1 MGSPI
6 AAASFLLH
14 CAAFSLVL
22 FAAGAAVPDDVRLR
36 QEADRVVNL
45 PGQPPVRFRHYA
57 GYVTVDENRGRA
69 LFYWFFEATEKPQ
82 QKPLLLWLNGG
93 PGCSSIGYGQSEELG
108 PFLTQA
114 GVPEIKLNPN
124 SWNKA
129 ANLLF
134 LESPVGVGF
143 SYSNTT
149 SDYNELGDKVTASN
163 SYTFLAN
170 WFKRFPQYKSHD
182 FYISGESYAGHYVP
196 QLAEKIFDQNKIV
209 PEEDYINLKG
219 FIIGNSV
226 LDDETDQK
234 GLIDYAWDHAVI
246 SDELYHKIQKTCDF
260 SKLTTRDC
268 NVALE
273 EYFEVYRIIDMY
285 SLYTPRCF
293 NGTGAWLRNPSGYD
307 PCISYYTEIYYNRK
321 DVQEALHANTTN
333 IPFNW
338 THCSD
343 IITKWNDSEV
353 SILPILRKLI
363 KGGLRIWVFSG
374 DTDGRVPVT
383 GTRYTMRKLG
393 LKTIQPWTPWYFR
406 NQVGGWT
413 VIYDGLTFVTVRGAG
428 HQVPTFVPK
437 QAELLIKYFLAN
449 KELPRSQY

>member
-1 MGSPI
+1 M
-6 AAASFLLH
+6 
-14 CAAFSLVL
+14 
-22 FAAGAAVPDDVRLR
+22 
-36 QEADRVVNL
+36 
-45 PGQPPVRFRHYA
+45 
-57 GYVTVDENRGRA
+57 
-69 LFYWFFEATEKPQ
+69 
-82 QKPLLLWLNGG
+82 
-93 PGCSSIGYGQSEELG
+93 EE
-108 PFLTQA
+108 
-114 GVPEIKLNPN
+114 PN
-124 SWNKA
+124 S
-129 ANLLF
+129 
-134 LESPVGVGF
+134 LEQTNVGVGF

-219 FIIGNSV
+219 FIVSADLPLTQSPLTSILLM

-260 SKLTTRDC
+260 SKLTTRD
-268 NVALE
+268 
-273 EYFEVYRIIDMY
+273 FT
-285 SLYTPRCF
+285 SPRQLRGIK
-293 NGTGAWLRNPSGYD
+293 GTGAWLRNPSGYD

-338 THCSD
+338 THC
-343 IITKWNDSEV
+343 
-353 SILPILRKLI
+353 
-363 KGGLRIWVFSG
+363 
-374 DTDGRVPVT
+374 
-383 GTRYTMRKLG
+383 RKLG

-406 NQVGGWT
+406 NQVKSDSLLAGGLSSMT
-413 VIYDGLTFVTVRGAG
+413 ASHSSQFVVQGIKF
-428 HQVPTFVPK
+428 Q
-437 QAELLIKYFLAN
+437 LLFQSKL
-449 KELPRSQY
+449 SC

>member
-1 MGSPI
+1 MQTKSSLIPI
-6 AAASFLLH
+6 SRSHRFLPPLNFEIRRGVI
-14 CAAFSLVL
+14 ALVEGRRIEL
-22 FAAGAAVPDDVRLR
+22 S
-36 QEADRVVNL
+36 DRERERRNHL
-45 PGQPPVRFRHYA
+45 CRRTF
-57 GYVTVDENRGRA
+57 
-69 LFYWFFEATEKPQ
+69 
-82 QKPLLLWLNGG
+82 
-93 PGCSSIGYGQSEELG
+93 C
-108 PFLTQA
+108 
-114 GVPEIKLNPN
+114 
-124 SWNKA
+124 
-129 ANLLF
+129 F

-182 FYISGESYAGHYVP
+182 FYISGESYAA
-196 QLAEKIFDQNKIV
+196 AEKIFDQNKIV
-209 PEEDYINLKG
+209 PEEDYINLKV

-293 NGTGAWLRNPSGYD
+293 NGTVTSPRQLRGIKGTAPKAFSRFLGDFFLAELTGSSIQQGAWLRNPSGYD

-321 DVQEALHANTTN
+321 D
-333 IPFNW
+333 
-338 THCSD
+338 
-343 IITKWNDSEV
+343 WNDSEV

-363 KGGLRIWVFSG
+363 KGGLRIWFFSYC
-374 DTDGRVPVT
+374 
-383 GTRYTMRKLG
+383 TRYTLRKLG

-406 NQVGGWT
+406 NQLAGGLSSMT
-413 VIYDGLTFVTVRGAG
+413 ASHSSQFVCR